1 MSKEN
6 TKTNFINLQVN
17 GRLFPS
23 WIMQNFKK
31 YHLEEIKRE
40 IGSDPCAVTQ
50 EQQKIRKYQEF
61 VSKFMD
67 YQSPYTSILLYH
79 GLGSGKTVTTIS
91 TYNAL
96 YNYSSLWNVFVLIKA
111 TLENK
116 PWIEDLEQWLNKDE
130 KKAMRANIKFI
141 HYDSPFADK
150 DFMNAIRSVDAS
162 RKSLFIVDEA
172 HNFITNVYNN
182 IIGQTGRRAS
192 SIYDY
197 IVREKKENED
207 TRILLISATPIINN
221 PYELALIY
229 NLLRPGIFPSSEIKF
244 EETYITTGKV
254 KILNPANKNMFQRR
268 ILGLTSFYIGETPD
282 LYAKKRIIIKE
293 VEMSEYQEEV
303 YNHFEYI
310 EKQMEIRRMQ
320 SRSEEGSFNSYTR
333 QSSNFV
339 FPNISEKVNG
349 EKRPRPNQFKIQDI
363 DAYKLLEGR
372 TDEFKEEM
380 KNTEYIKGIDLY
392 KKTLEDF
399 ILSTDKYFMLKHA
412 EDVKNKHTIFDD
424 IKIFKEKYNFK
435 YKNFMKEHTKK
446 SKLLIAL
453 YTCSCKMTAILFYS
467 FRSKGPVLVYSNFVS
482 AEGLQMF
489 KIYLK
494 QLDILSYGEGEE
506 YKQLLEYHGGI
517 DDIKRKKSIDIFNQ
531 VENVNGKIV
540 KYILVAPAGSEC
552 ISLRNI
558 RQIHI
563 MEPYWH
569 ETRIIQLIGRAIRQC
584 YHKDLPMGER
594 TVDVFR
600 YQSIKRNGEGTID
613 EKIKDGANKKQI
625 LIDSFLKTV
634 REAAVDCKLFEN
646 HNMMAEKYQC
656 FQFNETSLFD
666 QQVGPAYNEDIYYD
680 TKLNN
685 GLNATNSEI
694 TKVKVMKIKGC
705 LVVDGVKQSIVDYWY
720 NPVTHI
726 VYDYDLDYPVGRVKL
741 DKDGTATRET
751 SVSEDKKTEIIYY
764 VIEEVINI
772 PKFGMYKD

>member
-1 MSKEN
+1 
-6 TKTNFINLQVN
+6 
-17 GRLFPS
+17 
-23 WIMQNFKK
+23 
-31 YHLEEIKRE
+31 
-40 IGSDPCAVTQ
+40 
-50 EQQKIRKYQEF
+50 
-61 VSKFMD
+61 
-67 YQSPYTSILLYH
+67 
-79 GLGSGKTVTTIS
+79 
-91 TYNAL
+91 
-96 YNYSSLWNVFVLIKA
+96 
-111 TLENK
+111 
-116 PWIEDLEQWLNKDE
+116 
-130 KKAMRANIKFI
+130 
-141 HYDSPFADK
+141 
-150 DFMNAIRSVDAS
+150 
-162 RKSLFIVDEA
+162 
-172 HNFITNVYNN
+172 
-182 IIGQTGRRAS
+182 
-192 SIYDY
+192 
-197 IVREKKENED
+197 
-207 TRILLISATPIINN
+207 
-221 PYELALIY
+221 
-229 NLLRPGIFPSSEIKF
+229 
-244 EETYITTGKV
+244 
-254 KILNPANKNMFQRR
+254 MFQRR

-320 SRSEEGSFNSYTR
+320 NKSEEGSFNSYTR

-412 EDVKNKHTIFDD
+412 EDIKNKHTIFDD

-446 SKLLIAL
+446 SKLLTAL

-494 QLDILSYGEGEE
+494 QIDVVSYGEGKD

-517 DDIKRKKSIDIFNQ
+517 DDIKRKKSIDVFNQ
-531 VENVNGKIV
+531 VENVDGKIV
-540 KYILVAPAGSEC
+540 KYILIAPAGSEG

-584 YHKDLPMGER
+584 YHKDLPMEER

-634 REAAVDCKLFEN
+634 REASVDCKLFEN

-720 NPVTHI
+720 NPITHI